1 MATCTTASLAKRLEK
16 LLAARAPSAAG
27 PTVHDVARYRAYLEG
42 KGPRPADVM
51 RRYYLEPT
59 AAGAKAAVEAARQVF
74 HEHRTGTG
82 RFDPARRAAEHARHA
97 EHLRRIS
104 SGELG
109 QWTSR
114 PDPGAGLTPQELAI
128 KGQLG
133 DQNYDEARRAQAPAE
148 PPPGPTEGGLDP
160 VLAAL
165 VLANLGVR

>member
-74 HEHRTGTG
+74 TSTG
-82 RFDPARRAAEHARHA
+82 RARVGSTPPGGPRSMPATPSTCGGSPPA
-97 EHLRRIS
+97 S
-104 SGELG
+104 SASG
-109 QWTSR
+109 R
-114 PDPGAGLTPQELAI
+114 
-128 KGQLG
+128 
-133 DQNYDEARRAQAPAE
+133 
-148 PPPGPTEGGLDP
+148 PGPTRAP
-160 VLAAL
+160 A
-165 VLANLGVR
+165 